1 MNSLGN
7 CQLAIIMIACACI
20 FVCVF
25 GIVLVYYYHKHK
37 KILEDL
43 TKYEIDVGATI
54 DEEIPKILELFV
66 QSVFVDY
73 QAKNLVKQENEY
85 IRSDEEQRIV
95 KEVATLCG
103 ERISPAMVNKLS
115 LFWNPEVIAAV
126 IADKVYLTVV
136 AYVAQNNAV
145 HNSVSSSNK

>member
-1 MNSLGN
+1 MNTSGN
-7 CQLAIIMIACACI
+7 CQLLIVIIACI
-20 FVCVF
+20 CVF
-25 GIVLVYYYHKHK
+25 ICAFGIILIYYYHKHK

-73 QAKNLVKQENEY
+73 QAKNLVQQEY
-85 IRSDEEQRIV
+85 IRADMEQQII

-115 LFWNPEVIAAV
+115 LFWNPEVIASV

-145 HNSVSSSNK
+145 RNEEEATNK

>member
-7 CQLAIIMIACACI
+7 CTLAVIMIACACTFI
-20 FVCVF
+20 CIF
-25 GIVLVYYYHKHK
+25 GIILVYYYHKHK
-37 KILEDL
+37 QILENL
-43 TKYEIDVGATI
+43 TRYEIDVGATI

-73 QAKNLVKQENEY
+73 QAKNLVQEEY
-85 IRSDEEQRIV
+85 IRADREQQIV

-145 HNSVSSSNK
+145 SNEEEATKL

>member
-7 CQLAIIMIACACI
+7 CTLAVIMIACACTFI
-20 FVCVF
+20 CIF
-25 GIVLVYYYHKHK
+25 GIILVYYYHKHK
-37 KILEDL
+37 QILEDL

-73 QAKNLVKQENEY
+73 QAKNLVQEEY
-85 IRSDEEQRIV
+85 IRADREQQIV

-145 HNSVSSSNK
+145 SNEEEATKL

>member
-1 MNSLGN
+1 MITSGN
-7 CQLAIIMIACACI
+7 CQLAVILIACACMFI
-20 FVCVF
+20 CAF
-25 GIVLVYYYHKHK
+25 GIILVYYYHKHK

-66 QSVFVDY
+66 QSVFLDY
-73 QAKNLVKQENEY
+73 QAKNLVNQEHIY
-85 IRSDEEQRIV
+85 IQSDEEQKIV

-103 ERISPAMVNKLS
+103 ERISPALVNKLS

-145 HNSVSSSNK
+145 TNKEEATNK